1 MRAEKTDRIPYI
13 ASARVIG
20 ILLVVLGHSYP
31 FDVPIPRSL
40 DQMRAFIYTFHMPLF
55 ILISGYLAA
64 KSSRAAGEYIAV
76 RAKKLLIPYLV
87 LSVAAF
93 IPKILV
99 QQYLNDS
106 LEFSFAYLLRS
117 EFVPRENV
125 WGHFWYIPVIFFFGV
140 FSALLSKQ
148 MKERKWVQVVALA
161 GSYMLLWLPET
172 TDWFALEDMRKTFFY
187 YVLGFLLSCKDEFE
201 CVVRSKLWL
210 LGLPSALA
218 VFFSET
224 EPKTLVALLMIGF
237 VFCFGTIADLRQNAV
252 CKQIEQYSFTIFL
265 LSWPAQA
272 VMEVVLSRMLQLPV
286 LVSMAG
292 MFMAGI
298 VVPLLCIQIVNWLEK
313 YVPVRWLKLV
323 LGM

>member
-1 MRAEKTDRIPYI
+1 
-13 ASARVIG
+13 
-20 ILLVVLGHSYP
+20 
-31 FDVPIPRSL
+31 
-40 DQMRAFIYTFHMPLF
+40 
-55 ILISGYLAA
+55 
-64 KSSRAAGEYIAV
+64 
-76 RAKKLLIPYLV
+76 
-87 LSVAAF
+87 
-93 IPKILV
+93 
-99 QQYLNDS
+99 
-106 LEFSFAYLLRS
+106 
-117 EFVPRENV
+117 
-125 WGHFWYIPVIFFFGV
+125 
-140 FSALLSKQ
+140 

-265 LSWPAQA
+265 LSYTLIFILTKF
-272 VMEVVLSRMLQLPV
+272 LSKSLRV
-286 LVSMAG
+286 
-292 MFMAGI
+292 I
-298 VVPLLCIQIVNWLEK
+298 NRRKE
-313 YVPVRWLKLV
+313 LKSD
-323 LGM
+323 